1 MPEEAVRFRSLG
13 QPAVDLAGI
22 LHLPTGVGG
31 HCPGVVLC
39 HPQPLV
45 ADMDDPLIVRL
56 TRDLAAA
63 GIAALRFNFRGVA
76 PSAGDMT
83 DGRLEPLDSGGAVAY
98 LAARPEIDSTRL
110 ALVGHAF
117 GAVVALAYASVDVHI
132 GTVVAISPPVYRLT
146 PGFAA
151 TLDRPKLI
159 VTGADDEVC
168 PGFRVEPWLAHL
180 PGPGGLTV
188 IPDAQHLLRG
198 REAVAAEVIVT
209 YLQRWAQSGRG

>member
-1 MPEEAVRFRSLG
+1 MPEETVHFRSLG
-13 QPAVDLAGI
+13 QPAVDLTGN
-22 LHLPTGVGG
+22 LHLPAQVGG

-45 ADMDDPLIVRL
+45 ADMHDALIARL
-56 TRDLAAA
+56 AHDLATA

-83 DGRLEPLDSGGAVAY
+83 DGRMEPLDAGGAVAY

-110 ALVGHAF
+110 AMIGHAF
-117 GAVVALAYASVDVHI
+117 GAIVALAYASADARI
-132 GTVVAISPPVYRLT
+132 GTVIAISPPAYRLT

-159 VTGADDEVC
+159 VTGSDDEVS
-168 PGFRVEPWLAHL
+168 PQFRVEPWLAHV
-180 PGPGGLTV
+180 PGPSGVAV

-198 REAVAAEVIVT
+198 REAEASEVVCAYI
-209 YLQRWAQSGRG
+209 QRWAQSGRG